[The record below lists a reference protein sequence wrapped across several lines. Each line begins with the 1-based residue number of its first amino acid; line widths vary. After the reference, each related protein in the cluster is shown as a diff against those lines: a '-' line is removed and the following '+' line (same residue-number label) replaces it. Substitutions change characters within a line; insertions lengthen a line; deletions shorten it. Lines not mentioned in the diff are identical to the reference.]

1 MKKHIK
7 TYELLAW
14 NRSPIPPPHVGIYEV
29 TLMLCNYFPTFNRL
43 GSNYSSEQ
51 SRSSSRFSGRS
62 IFSANRAISTLHW
75 RLKEASWHFLSRQS
89 TVETMKA
96 SCGAGATP
104 KVTEPEK
111 GQQRYWKPFFFYLS
125 FLVFI
130 NAYNATCV
138 IRKET
143 NSYGIISNNTP

>member
-1 MKKHIK
+1 MKTILVKERRSIL
-7 TYELLAW
+7 ELLAR
-14 NRSPIPPPHVGIYEV
+14 NRSPPPPHGIYEV

-89 TVETMKA
+89 TGKQWRLVVEQVQHQSWLSHKKTGGLKA
-96 SCGAGATP
+96 FFLLL
-104 KVTEPEK
+104 
-111 GQQRYWKPFFFYLS
+111 QFHQRTFD
-125 FLVFI
+125 
-130 NAYNATCV
+130 ATCV
-138 IRKET
+138 LRKET
-143 NSYGIISNNTP
+143 NSYGISNNNTS

>member
-1 MKKHIK
+1 MKTILVKERRSIL
-7 TYELLAW
+7 ELLAR
-14 NRSPIPPPHVGIYEV
+14 NRSPPPPHGIYEV

-96 SCGAGATP
+96 CCGAGATP
-104 KVTEPEK
+104 KLTEPQKKRGIKSLFSSPSVSSTHIWCHLRAKK
-111 GQQRYWKPFFFYLS
+111 GDQ
-125 FLVFI
+125 FLWH
-130 NAYNATCV
+130 
-138 IRKET
+138 KQ
-143 NSYGIISNNTP
+143 

>member
-1 MKKHIK
+1 MKTILVKERRSIL
-7 TYELLAW
+7 ELLAR
-14 NRSPIPPPHVGIYEV
+14 NRSPPPPHGIYEV

-96 SCGAGATP
+96 CCGAGATP
-104 KVTEPEK
+104 KLTEPQK
-111 GQQRYWKPFFFYLS
+111 KQGDWKPFFLLLQFPGVHQLI
-125 FLVFI
+125 FD
-130 NAYNATCV
+130 ATCV
-138 IRKET
+138 LRKET
-143 NSYGIISNNTP
+143 NSFMA